1 MGKKIT
7 IDFSKATEEKPIEK
21 TSQKKAEKPHKYSDG
36 RQKREFTA
44 EQVVSR
50 QYRKCDIYTHDGHQ
64 LNIREAKF
72 IDTYLA
78 TGNQRQAVIEA
89 GYNYQKD
96 NEFAGQIAQKILS
109 RNYIKSEIDYR
120 IEAHK
125 SKGIADRQEIM
136 QFFSD
141 MMRGKILDQFD
152 LPANNSDKIKA
163 GVELAKRC
171 IDIED
176 RIKEKTTQT
185 AAPEIKISLAWEGRN
200 GEKK

>member
-1 MGKKIT
+1 MGKKVT
-7 IDFSKATEEKPIEK
+7 IDFSKATPEEKPIEK
-21 TSQKKAEKPHKYSDG
+21 TSKKYK
-36 RQKREFTA
+36 KRKLTA
-44 EQVVSR
+44 EQIVNKRYKNSNI
-50 QYRKCDIYTHDGHQ
+50 QTHDGHL

-72 IDTYLA
+72 IDAYIA

-89 GYNYQKD
+89 GYQYEKD
-96 NEFAGQIAQKILS
+96 NDFAGQIAQKILS
-109 RNYIKSEIDYR
+109 RTYVRDEIDYR
-120 IEAHK
+120 MKQHQAD
-125 SKGIADRQEIM
+125 GIATREEIM

-152 LPANNSDKIKA
+152 LPANNGDKIKA

-176 RIKEKTTQT
+176 RIKEKATQV

-200 GEKK
+200 KDKGGQL